1 MALILAERFSGSAAA
16 LAQGFLMSP
25 PNTSIDQPR
34 LVSIKSVCA
43 MTSMS
48 RTMVNALRSDGAF
61 PVAVELGPRR
71 ISFVREEIEAW
82 IDARINARPA
92 NSNTSSAKVAA

>member
-1 MALILAERFSGSAAA
+1 
-16 LAQGFLMSP
+16 MSP
-25 PNTSIDQPR
+25 QNDQPR

-48 RTMVNALRSDGAF
+48 RTMINALRSDGAF

-71 ISFVREEIEAW
+71 IGFVRDEVEEW
-82 IDARINARPA
+82 ITARIAARPA
-92 NSNTSSAKVAA
+92 NDNAKPSVAA

>member
-1 MALILAERFSGSAAA
+1 M
-16 LAQGFLMSP
+16 P
-25 PNTSIDQPR
+25 PQNTSVDQPR
-34 LVSIKSVCA
+34 LVSIKHVCA

-48 RTMVNALRSDGAF
+48 RTMVNALRSDGVF

-71 ISFVREEIEAW
+71 IGFVREEIEAW

-92 NSNTSSAKVAA
+92 NDSTGKAVAA

>member
-1 MALILAERFSGSAAA
+1 MPT
-16 LAQGFLMSP
+16 Q
-25 PNTSIDQPR
+25 NTSIDQPR
-34 LVSIKSVCA
+34 LVSIKYVCA

-71 ISFVREEIEAW
+71 IGFVREEIEAW
-82 IDARINARPA
+82 IDARIAARDNDNKPSGA
-92 NSNTSSAKVAA
+92 QAA